1 MKHDYL
7 REIILNLYIVDR
19 LNNSDLSSLDIK
31 D

>member
-7 REIILNLYIVDR
+7 REIFLNLYIVDR